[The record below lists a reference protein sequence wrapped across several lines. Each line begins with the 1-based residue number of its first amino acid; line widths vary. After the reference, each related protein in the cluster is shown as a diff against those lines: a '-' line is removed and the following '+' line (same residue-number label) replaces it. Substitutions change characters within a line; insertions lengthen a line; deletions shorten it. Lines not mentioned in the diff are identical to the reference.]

1 MDRLFLDANILFSAA
16 YGSAGISR
24 LWALA
29 ADRKVELLTSA
40 YAVEEARRN
49 LDRREHK
56 RRLEGLLSAVKIVP
70 EPDPNLPCPADLPPK
85 DRPLLL
91 AAIQAGATH
100 FVTGDLKHFGAY
112 RGRRF
117 SSVLICTPRDYFA
130 VPGKR

>member
-16 YGSAGISR
+16 YGSPGLAR

-29 ADRKVELLTSA
+29 VERKIELLTSA
-40 YAVEEARRN
+40 YAAEEARRN
-49 LDRREHK
+49 LERREHR
-56 RRLEGLLSAVKIVP
+56 RRLESLLSAVKTVP
-70 EPDPNLPCPADLPPK
+70 EPDPALPCPADLPPK

-100 FVTGDLKHFGAY
+100 FVTGDLRHFGAY

-117 SSVLICTPRDYFA
+117 SGVLICTPRDYLGHA
-130 VPGKR
+130 